1 MMMMMMQQTFTI
13 TLKHVE
19 IWHRIT
25 LATAVN
31 KKGKKILAVIA
42 VKV

>member
-1 MMMMMMQQTFTI
+1 MMMQQTFTI

-31 KKGKKILAVIA
+31 KKGKKSLQLLQ
-42 VKV
+42 